1 MACCHIAHRVWYEN
15 PFFYSASAINVRVT
29 HPGIKERQSDSFTML
44 HMYIGNWHIHP
55 DPQRPATNPF
65 IPPPA
70 GPCLSPGT
78 HHPEEHSGASRWSSL
93 RQRLKSGAH
102 RTQLLQSGLS
112 RYVTQ
117 YQQMTSFSLSQLKS
131 KLTRCLQTHRVDGA
145 ACNACEAAPMV
156 STPKLLIS
164 LPRWGRWLCNRVWF
178 SWISWIL
185 QQIRLISRRNGYISV
200 PTVPTLQ
207 HGVFYWVNKL
217 YKGAGDVCMCEAHGE
232 VSLLQQCLSL
242 Q

>member
-1 MACCHIAHRVWYEN
+1 MDERDYLGDPSAMEAYHTLNNGHDFLKWQVVILLIESDMKT
-15 PFFYSASAINVRVT
+15 PFFCSASAINVRVT
-29 HPGIKERQSDSFTML
+29 RPGIKEGQSDSFTTL

-93 RQRLKSGAH
+93 RQRLKSSAH

-112 RYVTQ
+112 RHVTQ

-131 KLTRCLQTHRVDGA
+131 KLTHCLQTHRVDST
-145 ACNACEAAPMV
+145 ACNACEAAPTA
-156 STPKLLIS
+156 STPKRLIS
-164 LPRWGRWLCNRVWF
+164 PPRWG
-178 SWISWIL
+178 
-185 QQIRLISRRNGYISV
+185 G
-200 PTVPTLQ
+200 
-207 HGVFYWVNKL
+207 
-217 YKGAGDVCMCEAHGE
+217 
-232 VSLLQQCLSL
+232 
-242 Q
+242 